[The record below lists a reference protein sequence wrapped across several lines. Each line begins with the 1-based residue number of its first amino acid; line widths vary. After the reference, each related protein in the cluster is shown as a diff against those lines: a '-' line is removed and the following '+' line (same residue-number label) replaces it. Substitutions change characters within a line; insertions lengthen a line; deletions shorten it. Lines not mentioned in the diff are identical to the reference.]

1 MCHITLVF
9 SFETYGFFFFFVLG
23 LFLLVCFFVCLGFG
37 FLHVFCL
44 FWVFL
49 FGWLGVLGFCCC
61 WGHFFVCLSFGDL
74 GSFTCFVDWLLC

>member
-1 MCHITLVF
+1 MVF
-9 SFETYGFFFFFVLG
+9 SFFLFWGSFCWFAFLFVWGLVFCVFFVY
-23 LFLLVCFFVCLGFG
+23 FG
-37 FLHVFCL
+37 
-44 FWVFL
+44 VFL